1 MDYFGTKDIENL
13 FINISDSDYYKP
25 ILVKSSFKNNY
36 EYYEIRGD
44 KNKKLSIQQYLY
56 MIMPYLTELINE
68 RKNNN
73 NEYKIQLSMGVNLMC
88 VTDKDKTRTFH
99 VKSNNEEIRLGN
111 DISDIIKKLIES
123 FLSKYQK
130 EEQILRNGSNYIFES
145 VDVWDI
151 YFHNIKLKRG
161 KSYIQ
166 SPEWILNKRAKIN
179 PKNKDNKCFQYSVTV
194 D

>member
-1 MDYFGTKDIENL
+1 MDYFGIKYIENL

-145 VDVWDI
+145 VDV
-151 YFHNIKLKRG
+151 
-161 KSYIQ
+161 
-166 SPEWILNKRAKIN
+166 
-179 PKNKDNKCFQYSVTV
+179 
-194 D
+194 

>member
-1 MDYFGTKDIENL
+1 MDYFGIKDIENL

-56 MIMPYLTELINE
+56 IIMPYLTELINE

-73 NEYKIQLSMGVNLMC
+73 NEYKIQLGMGVNLMC

-166 SPEWILNKRAKIN
+166 SPEWILNKRAKII
-179 PKNKDNKCFQYSVTV
+179 PKKKDNKCFQYSVTV